1 MTISKKYKKQS
12 YVIRGSLNFTFGL
25 SLPIISRIAFVRT
38 NK

>member
-25 SLPIISRIAFVRT
+25 SLPREL
-38 NK
+38 KK